1 MTILISKFDNGSQ
14 EQFMNTDMSMMGSQK
29 KMHTLMENDIVLA
42 YNYESN
48 AIFGIARISVFEDN
62 RIIRENPIS
71 NVHGLYE
78 GKYNKY
84 SKYEVAIK
92 NFHLFQMDF
101 DKLIKTLKMNS
112 KVHNNIVKNSNTG
125 SFTKIYYSSLN
136 EDENKRIIDTITLIV
151 ETAFENIE
159 VNSKILN
166 DKITTLQND
175 LKYKIDIA

>member
-1 MTILISKFDNGSQ
+1 
-14 EQFMNTDMSMMGSQK
+14 
-29 KMHTLMENDIVLA
+29 
-42 YNYESN
+42 
-48 AIFGIARISVFEDN
+48 
-62 RIIRENPIS
+62 
-71 NVHGLYE
+71 
-78 GKYNKY
+78 
-84 SKYEVAIK
+84 
-92 NFHLFQMDF
+92 MDF